1 MKPAELFHASSVMA
15 LGTILSRITGFIRSI
30 LAVAVLGT
38 ALLADTYNVANTLP
52 YILYNLL
59 VGGALTA
66 IFVPQLIRSFGDKD
80 GGHAFA
86 SRLVTTI
93 SAILLLL
100 VAIGVIFAPTLVRI
114 YAPEFSNNGF
124 EAEFRLAV
132 AFTRYCLP
140 QIFFLGLFTMLGQV
154 ANSRGSFAP
163 LMWAPIANNLVVIVI
178 FTLVLI
184 ASPNLALGNISSTQT
199 QILGWG
205 TTLGVV
211 IQALILI
218 PVVKRTGIVLRP
230 KLGWQGLGKSFSLA
244 GWTLIY
250 VLISQLGYLVTVNV
264 STSAAVRSSQE
275 GLVTGV
281 GYTPF
286 SNAYLIMMLPY
297 SIITISLI
305 TALLPHLS
313 KLAIEKKPQEV
324 RDQLIRA
331 IKMVGVITIP
341 SSVAFFFF
349 GPIITKVLFVG
360 IDYKDSTYIGYVL
373 SALGI
378 GLVTFS
384 INLILIRGFNA
395 FEDTRTQVV
404 SILLINLISVG
415 LSYLFLNSF
424 PSEWITVGL
433 GFAFSISYILGLF
446 VTLALLGRHTG
457 KISIRDFFGQHFKL
471 YVASLFAMAP
481 LFLIS
486 QYFGWAES
494 DSSSLARV
502 AELALVLI
510 FTPIL
515 YFFIARKMKV
525 DEISITVDLVKIQ
538 FARATKSRRKRVIG
552 EGNNQ
557 T

>member
-1 MKPAELFHASSVMA
+1 MKPAELFHASSIMA
-15 LGTILSRITGFIRSI
+15 LGTIFSRITGFIRSV

-66 IFVPQLIRSFGDKD
+66 IFVPQLIRSFDDDD

-100 VAIGVIFAPTLVRI
+100 VAIGVFFAPTLVRI
-114 YAPEFSNNGF
+114 YAPEFSTQGF
-124 EAEFRLAV
+124 ETEFRLAV

-178 FTLVLI
+178 FSLVLI
-184 ASPNLALGNISSTQT
+184 SAPDLALGSISSTQT
-199 QILGWG
+199 QVLGWG

-218 PVVKRTGIVLRP
+218 PVVKRTGISLRF
-230 KLGWQGLGKSFSLA
+230 KFGWQGLGKSFSLA
-244 GWTLIY
+244 GWTLVY

-275 GLVTGV
+275 GLSTGV

-286 SNAYLIMMLPY
+286 SNAYLVMMLPY
-297 SIITISLI
+297 SIITISII

-313 KLAIEKKPQEV
+313 KLAIEKRPIEV

-331 IKMVGVITIP
+331 IKMVGVVTVP
-341 SSVAFFFF
+341 SSVAFLLF

-395 FEDTRTQVV
+395 FEDTRTQIL
-404 SILLINLISVG
+404 SILLINLISVA
-415 LSYLFLNSF
+415 LSYLFLNILK
-424 PSEWITVGL
+424 SEWITIGL
-433 GFAFSISYILGLF
+433 GFAFSVSYIIGLF
-446 VTLALLGRHTG
+446 LTLALLTRHTG
-457 KISIRDFFGQHFKL
+457 KISIHDFFGQHFKL
-471 YVASLFAMAP
+471 YLASFLAMAP
-481 LFLIS
+481 IFLLS
-486 QYFGWAES
+486 QYFGWVDS
-494 DSSSLARV
+494 DSTPIIRL

-510 FTPIL
+510 ATPIA
-515 YFFIARKMKV
+515 YFFIARRMKV
-525 DEISITVDLVKIQ
+525 DEISITVELVKVQ
-538 FARATKSRRKRVIG
+538 VARATSSRRKSRNKGG
-552 EGNNQ
+552 E
-557 T
+557 

>member
-1 MKPAELFHASSVMA
+1 MKPAELFHASSIMA
-15 LGTILSRITGFIRSI
+15 LGTIFSRITGFIRSV

-66 IFVPQLIRSFGDKD
+66 IFVPQLIRSFDDDD

-100 VAIGVIFAPTLVRI
+100 VAIGVFFAPTLVRI
-114 YAPEFSNNGF
+114 YAPEFSTQGF
-124 EAEFRLAV
+124 ETEFRLAV

-178 FTLVLI
+178 FSLVLI
-184 ASPNLALGNISSTQT
+184 SAPDLALGSISSTQT
-199 QILGWG
+199 QVLGWG

-218 PVVKRTGIVLRP
+218 PVVKRTGISLRF
-230 KLGWQGLGKSFSLA
+230 KFGWQGLGKSFSLA
-244 GWTLIY
+244 GWTLVY

-275 GLVTGV
+275 GLSTGV

-286 SNAYLIMMLPY
+286 SNAYLVMMLPY
-297 SIITISLI
+297 SIITISII

-313 KLAIEKKPQEV
+313 KLAIEKGPIEV

-331 IKMVGVITIP
+331 IKMVGVVTVP
-341 SSVAFFFF
+341 SSVAFLLF

-395 FEDTRTQVV
+395 FEDTRTQVL
-404 SILLINLISVG
+404 SILLINLISVA
-415 LSYLFLNSF
+415 LSYLFLNILK
-424 PSEWITVGL
+424 SEWITIGL
-433 GFAFSISYILGLF
+433 GFAFSVSYIIGLF
-446 VTLALLGRHTG
+446 LTLALLTRHTG
-457 KISIRDFFGQHFKL
+457 KISIHDFFGQHFKL
-471 YVASLFAMAP
+471 YLASFLAMAP
-481 LFLIS
+481 IFLLS
-486 QYFGWAES
+486 QYFGWVDS
-494 DSSSLARV
+494 DSTPIIRL

-510 FTPIL
+510 ATPIA
-515 YFFIARKMKV
+515 YFFIARRMKV
-525 DEISITVDLVKIQ
+525 DEISITVELVKVQ
-538 FARATKSRRKRVIG
+538 VARATSSRRKSRNKGG
-552 EGNNQ
+552 E
-557 T
+557 

>member
-1 MKPAELFHASSVMA
+1 MKPAELFHASSIMA
-15 LGTILSRITGFIRSI
+15 LGTIFSRITGFIRSV

-66 IFVPQLIRSFGDKD
+66 IFVPQLIRSFDDDD

-100 VAIGVIFAPTLVRI
+100 VAIGVFFAPTLVRI
-114 YAPEFSNNGF
+114 YAPEFSTQGF
-124 EAEFRLAV
+124 ETEFRLAV

-178 FTLVLI
+178 FSLVLI
-184 ASPNLALGNISSTQT
+184 SAPDLALGSISSTQT
-199 QILGWG
+199 QVLGWG

-218 PVVKRTGIVLRP
+218 PVVKRTGISLRF
-230 KLGWQGLGKSFSLA
+230 KFGWQGLGKSFSLA
-244 GWTLIY
+244 GWTLVY

-275 GLVTGV
+275 GLSTGV

-286 SNAYLIMMLPY
+286 SNAYLVMMLPY
-297 SIITISLI
+297 SIITISII

-313 KLAIEKKPQEV
+313 KLAIEKRPTEV

-331 IKMVGVITIP
+331 IKMVGVVTVP
-341 SSVAFFFF
+341 SSVAFLLF

-395 FEDTRTQVV
+395 FEDTRTQVL
-404 SILLINLISVG
+404 SILLINLISVA
-415 LSYLFLNSF
+415 LSYLFLNILK
-424 PSEWITVGL
+424 SEWITIGL
-433 GFAFSISYILGLF
+433 GFAFSVSYIIGLF
-446 VTLALLGRHTG
+446 LTLALLTRHTG
-457 KISIRDFFGQHFKL
+457 KISIHDFFGQHFKL
-471 YVASLFAMAP
+471 YLASFLAMAP
-481 LFLIS
+481 IFLLS
-486 QYFGWAES
+486 QYFGWVDS
-494 DSSSLARV
+494 DSTPIIRL

-510 FTPIL
+510 ATPIA
-515 YFFIARKMKV
+515 YFFIARRMKV
-525 DEISITVDLVKIQ
+525 DEISITMELVKVQ
-538 FARATKSRRKRVIG
+538 VARATSSRRKSRNKGG
-552 EGNNQ
+552 E
-557 T
+557 

>member
-1 MKPAELFHASSVMA
+1 VKPAELFHASSIMA
-15 LGTILSRITGFIRSI
+15 LGTIFSRITGFIRSV

-66 IFVPQLIRSFGDKD
+66 IFVPQLIRSFDDDD

-86 SRLVTTI
+86 SRLVATI

-100 VAIGVIFAPTLVRI
+100 VAIGVFFAPTLVRI
-114 YAPEFSNNGF
+114 YAPEFSTQGF
-124 EAEFRLAV
+124 ETEFRLAV

-163 LMWAPIANNLVVIVI
+163 LMWAPIANNLVVILI
-178 FTLVLI
+178 FSLVLI
-184 ASPNLALGNISSTQT
+184 SAPDLALGSISSTQT
-199 QILGWG
+199 QVLGWG

-218 PVVKRTGIVLRP
+218 PVVKRTGISLRF
-230 KLGWQGLGKSFSLA
+230 KFGWQGLGKSFSLA
-244 GWTLIY
+244 GWTLVY

-275 GLVTGV
+275 GLSMGV

-286 SNAYLIMMLPY
+286 SNAYLVMMLPY
-297 SIITISLI
+297 SIITISII

-313 KLAIEKKPQEV
+313 KLAIEKKPTEV

-331 IKMVGVITIP
+331 IKMVGVVTVP
-341 SSVAFFFF
+341 SSVAFLLF

-395 FEDTRTQVV
+395 FEDTRTQVL
-404 SILLINLISVG
+404 SILLINLISVA
-415 LSYLFLNSF
+415 LSYLFLNTLK
-424 PSEWITVGL
+424 SEWITIGL
-433 GFAFSISYILGLF
+433 GFAFSVSYIIGLF
-446 VTLALLGRHTG
+446 LTLALLTRHTG
-457 KISIRDFFGQHFKL
+457 KISIHDFFGQHFKL
-471 YVASLFAMAP
+471 YLASFLAMAP
-481 LFLIS
+481 IFLLS
-486 QYFGWAES
+486 QYFGWVDS
-494 DSSSLARV
+494 DSTPIIRL

-510 FTPIL
+510 ATPIA
-515 YFFIARKMKV
+515 YFFIARRMKV
-525 DEISITVDLVKIQ
+525 DEISITVELVKVQ
-538 FARATKSRRKRVIG
+538 VARATSSRRKSRNKGG
-552 EGNNQ
+552 E
-557 T
+557 